1 MACIKGETMEQVR
14 DYLEILYFLSGP
26 ALVVI
31 ACIALVQIKL
41 AKNQIEVQRNAT
53 KISAKRDALRL
64 ASEQIKD
71 YGSTII
77 PIINNLDKKI
87 KAESIEFFKKSKV
100 VIGDNS
106 FKVNP
111 YIDVAEIDK
120 IINIIP
126 EFLNLMN
133 ALEGFSAFFVSGV
146 ADEKIAYR
154 SLSTTFCNSVKDL
167 LPLIVMLGS
176 NCKSFSATMKL
187 FSIWKNRLDSEVME
201 KQMQELEK
209 NLRSKKERIL
219 RTISDA

>member
-1 MACIKGETMEQVR
+1 MAGIKGETMEQVR

-77 PIINNLDKKI
+77 PIINNLNKKI
-87 KAESIEFFKKSKV
+87 EAKSIEFFKKSKV
-100 VIGDNS
+100 VIGDDS

-111 YIDVAEIDK
+111 RIDVAEIDK

-126 EFLNLMN
+126 EFLNVMN

-146 ADEKIAYR
+146 ADEKMAYR
-154 SLSTTFCNSVKDL
+154 SLSTTFCNSVKNF
-167 LPLIVMLGS
+167 LPLIVMLSS
-176 NCKSFSATMKL
+176 NRKSFSATMKL

-209 NLRSKKERIL
+209 RLRSKKERTL
-219 RTISDA
+219 RTIGDA